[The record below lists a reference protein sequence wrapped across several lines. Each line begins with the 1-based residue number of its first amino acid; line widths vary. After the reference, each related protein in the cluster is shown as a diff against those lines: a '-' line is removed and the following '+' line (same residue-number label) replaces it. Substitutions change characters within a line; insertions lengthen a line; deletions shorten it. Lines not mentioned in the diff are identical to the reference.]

1 MYQVEGRIN
10 NQILG
15 VKGLSNKETKHLVHL
30 SSMKDYT
37 PYLGDLGAITRYS
50 DQGMSNN
57 LKTSSHSE
65 LKCKF

>member
-10 NQILG
+10 DQILG
-15 VKGLSNKETKHLVHL
+15 VKGLSNKETKHLVYF

-50 DQGMSNN
+50 DQGMS
-57 LKTSSHSE
+57 K
-65 LKCKF
+65 KI